1 MAGNVQLR
9 RMDRVLKWLSI
20 ATLTALAVT
29 AVLRRLPSPALPV
42 WWTEWT
48 LPVLTAA
55 AVGYLTNYLAI
66 WMLFRP
72 YEPKRLWHWRFQGV
86 IPRHKEEIGRLL
98 GEEIPRN
105 LLDPEAIAEEVGE
118 LVGETLADPEVVA
131 QMRWRI
137 SRFAL
142 RYREEIA
149 GFITPYV
156 ELALRRALRENLTP
170 EHLHLFYD
178 RVVAVWLDDP
188 TVRSALASGVVEA
201 LRKRT
206 PELVEVVRDNLRS
219 GVRDY
224 MREEWQHLSR
234 LLAADR
240 FAVLLVDSLNWSR
253 IEAQL
258 GRKLETEET
267 REAIA
272 AELSRIS
279 EQVRAYLESPDAA
292 ETVERFLAGG
302 ARQMEAFLHEYLA
315 EKLPEMTERLFVA
328 ESFWNLVHGQL
339 LPVIRTQVDHY
350 LRREGREAIL
360 RKLDLGGRIE
370 RAVAAQDVRRFH
382 RMILRVSGEHLLAI
396 QVLGFFLGML
406 AGAVLVF
413 A

>member
-1 MAGNVQLR
+1 MAGNVRLR
-9 RMDRVLKWLSI
+9 RVDRTLKLVSI
-20 ATLTALAVT
+20 ATLAALAAT
-29 AVLRRLPSPALPV
+29 AVLRRLPTMAPPP

-55 AVGYLTNYLAI
+55 AVGYLTNYVAI

-72 YEPKRLWHWRFQGV
+72 YEPKRLWLWHIQGV
-86 IPRHKEEIGRLL
+86 IPRHKAEIGRLL

-118 LVGETLADPEVVA
+118 LVGETLADPEVAA
-131 QMRWRI
+131 QMRWRV

-149 GFITPYV
+149 GFVTPYV
-156 ELALRRALRENLTP
+156 ELALRRALRASLTP
-170 EHLHLFYD
+170 ENLHLFYD
-178 RVVAVWLDDP
+178 RVVAVWLNDP
-188 TVRSALASGVVEA
+188 AVRSALASGVVEA

-206 PELVEVVRDNLRS
+206 PELVEVVRENLRT

-240 FAVLLVDSLNWSR
+240 FAVLLVDSLNWNR

-258 GRKLETEET
+258 GRKLETAET

-279 EQVRAYLESPDAA
+279 EQVRAYLESPDTA
-292 ETVERFLAGG
+292 ENVERFLSGG
-302 ARQMEAFLHEYLA
+302 ARQLENFLHDYLV
-315 EKLPEMTERLFVA
+315 EKLPEMTERLFV
-328 ESFWNLVHGQL
+328 SDTLWNLVREQF
-339 LPVIRTQVDHY
+339 LPVVRAQVDHY
-350 LRREGREAIL
+350 LRREGRDAIL

-382 RMILRVSGEHLLAI
+382 RMILHVSGEHLLAI
-396 QVLGFFLGML
+396 QVLGFFLGAL